1 MIACHCRGVN
11 DQRIR
16 EEIANG
22 ALTLEQIAARCGAG
36 SRCGGCGDTVRELL
50 VEIRPVTSAA

>member
-1 MIACHCRGVN
+1 VN

-36 SRCGGCGDTVRELL
+36 SRCGGCIDTVRELL
-50 VEIRPVTSAA
+50 VEIRPVSSAA